1 MRAKFSDGHASFN
14 GAKFTGGLVD
24 FDGARLYG
32 GAVDFFAAEF
42 SGSLV
47 SFGDARFASQVS
59 FLLAKFSGGEVDF
72 SKVADWAHQPYLN
85 GGGTQPPG
93 VLLPSRSVAA
103 KGPEGAPVGRF
114 MR

>member
-1 MRAKFSDGHASFN
+1 MLAKFSGGHASFN
-14 GAKFTGGLVD
+14 GARFSGGLVD

-42 SGSLV
+42 CGGLV

-72 SKVADWAHQPYLN
+72 SKVADWSYQPQFD
-85 GGGTQPPG
+85 GGGMEPSG
-93 VLLPSRSVAA
+93 VRLPSGSDASGSSE
-103 KGPEGAPVGRF
+103 GPPSAGS
-114 MR
+114 